1 MLLLELNAVFL
12 TEYFQMNQLQAS
24 FVFVWRTISP
34 SLVPGSVVSRPTLS
48 RETSRPGD
56 RPIHGQD
63 VSFTILI
70 HILTQSD
77 I

>member
-48 RETSRPGD
+48 RPGD
-56 RPIHGQD
+56 KPTGRPADTRSGYLFHD
-63 VSFTILI
+63 FNPYF
-70 HILTQSD
+70 D
-77 I
+77 AK

>member
-12 TEYFQMNQLQAS
+12 TEYFQMNQPKAS

-48 RETSRPGD
+48 RPGD
-56 RPIHGQD
+56 RPIHQD

>member
-24 FVFVWRTISP
+24 FVFVCRTISP
-34 SLVPGSVVSRPTLS
+34 SLVPGSVVSRPTL
-48 RETSRPGD
+48 SRPGD